1 MQDVIRNTIEQIGTI
16 LLGKEHQIKLALTC
30 LISGGHLLI
39 EDIPGMGKTTLSQT
53 LARELELSFNRIQ
66 FTSDLLPADILGV
79 SIYDKERGSFTFH
92 PGPIFNQ
99 LILADEINRA
109 TPKSQSALLE
119 AMEERQVTIE
129 GKTRILPSPF
139 FVIATQNP
147 NTQAGTFPLPESQ
160 LDRFL
165 MRIELGYPDPV
176 AERILLKGEDRR
188 AVLSRL
194 KPAMNSRQLVEVQT
208 LSSEVKVSEAL
219 IDYIQRL
226 VQYTRQSP
234 DFAYGLSP
242 RGALALLNCA
252 KSWALIEDR
261 SHVVPEDVQ
270 AVLPAIVEHRLREAA
285 DFTGHGGSALAQ
297 RLLTKVDVIG

>member
-1 MQDVIRNTIEQIGTI
+1 
-16 LLGKEHQIKLALTC
+16 
-30 LISGGHLLI
+30 
-39 EDIPGMGKTTLSQT
+39 
-53 LARELELSFNRIQ
+53 
-66 FTSDLLPADILGV
+66 
-79 SIYDKERGSFTFH
+79 
-92 PGPIFNQ
+92 
-99 LILADEINRA
+99 
-109 TPKSQSALLE
+109 
-119 AMEERQVTIE
+119 
-129 GKTRILPSPF
+129 
-139 FVIATQNP
+139 
-147 NTQAGTFPLPESQ
+147 
-160 LDRFL
+160 

-176 AERILLKGEDRR
+176 AERILMKGEDRR